1 MAVEKAP
8 ANSILRLELRVGVSP
23 EGNPVY
29 RTRSLNNVKPLAAD
43 QDIYDVATALAG
55 LQEYQLNGISRVDIG
70 QLIQV

>member
-1 MAVEKAP
+1 MALEKVP
-8 ANSILRLELRVGVSP
+8 ANSILRLELRVGVSG
-23 EGNPVY
+23 EGSPVY

-43 QDIYDVATALAG
+43 QDIYDVATALAS